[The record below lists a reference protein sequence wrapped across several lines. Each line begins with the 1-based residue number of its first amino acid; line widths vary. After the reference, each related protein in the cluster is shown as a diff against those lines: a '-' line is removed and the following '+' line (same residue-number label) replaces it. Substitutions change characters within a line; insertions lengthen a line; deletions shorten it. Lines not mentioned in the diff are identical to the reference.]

1 MNGVRCLLQKR
12 GLSLNPIL
20 TLYYIAP
27 ASFCFLSIL
36 WLFLEKDAVLAHPM
50 VSPVTVR
57 FRCCCCFLQSGLKG
71 ISAVPL

>member
-1 MNGVRCLLQKR
+1 MHAVEMLAAACLTRPKGSPCVTGERHLLQKR

-36 WLFLEKDAVLAHPM
+36 WIFLEKDAVLAHPM
-50 VSPVTVR
+50 VSTLSP
-57 FRCCCCFLQSGLKG
+57 
-71 ISAVPL
+71 